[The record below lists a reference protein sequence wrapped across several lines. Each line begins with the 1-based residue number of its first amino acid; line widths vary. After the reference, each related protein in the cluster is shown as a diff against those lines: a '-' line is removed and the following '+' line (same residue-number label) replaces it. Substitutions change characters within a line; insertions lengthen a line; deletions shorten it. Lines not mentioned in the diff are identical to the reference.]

1 MMLAG
6 AEIED
11 GGSVSYKEDSGNVAM
26 SLPRAKAQ
34 EKSSPDQHIKP
45 RREPVDIHFSNITC
59 TVSLG
64 FNKGHKQILHGVH
77 GRLRPRQLI
86 AIMGPS
92 GAGKSTL
99 LDVLSGYRISGVGG
113 AVFINGRGRIMK
125 NFKKMSCYIQQ
136 DDRLQG
142 LLTVGENMTLAAD
155 LKLPTSKDKYEKG
168 EIIEEILTNLGL
180 YEHINTRG
188 AQLSGGQRK
197 RLSIALELISNP
209 LIMFLDEP
217 TTGLDSSSCSQ
228 VVELCRTLAHQG
240 RTIVC
245 TVHQPSASLF
255 AMFDHVYILAAGQCL
270 YQGTTKNLVP
280 YLEQAGVPCPIYH
293 NPADYVIELACG
305 EYGED
310 KIQVLTSKAENGRSL
325 DWFEDPQAIPSMEAL
340 RKQYP
345 LSVLREQDA
354 GPSVEETPQSNQ
366 RSVLIKR
373 GFLKAKRDSTMTH
386 LRLIVNVVVG
396 IMLGM
401 LFIDAGNEGSRV
413 LENYN
418 LLFAILMH
426 HMMSPMMLTIL
437 TFPSEMSILSK
448 EHFNRWY
455 SLGSYYISITIVDLP
470 ISIVSCAVFSV
481 IVYTMSSQ
489 PLEIVRFSMFFAI
502 SLYTVLVAQ
511 SFGLMIGAAFN
522 VVPLEVVRFSIFF
535 AISLYTVL
543 VAQSFGLMI
552 GAAFNVV
559 NGTFLGP
566 TLSVPMMMFAGFG
579 VTLRDLPPY
588 LYWGSYISYL
598 RYGLEGFIGAIYG
611 LKRPQLECNQAPYC
625 HYKHPRQF
633 LSEVSMSPDM
643 FWWDVL
649 ALTVF
654 VLVLR
659 VAAFL
664 LLKWKL
670 NAVR

>member
-1 MMLAG
+1 MLAG
-6 AEIED
+6 VQIAEE
-11 GGSVSYKEDSGNVAM
+11 SVSYSQENETVKTNSKPV
-26 SLPRAKAQ
+26 PAKQDHTAQ
-34 EKSSPDQHIKP
+34 GLTRIPTTD
-45 RREPVDIHFSNITC
+45 PVDIQFTNITC
-59 TVSLG
+59 TVNLG
-64 FNKGHKQILHGVH
+64 FNKGTKQILHGVN

-99 LDVLSGYRISGVGG
+99 LDVLSGYRISGIGG

-125 NFKKMSCYIQQ
+125 RFKKMSCYIQQ

-142 LLTVGENMTLAAD
+142 LLTVSENMALAAD
-155 LKLPTSKDKYEKG
+155 LKLPTKMDKYEKG
-168 EIIEEILTNLGL
+168 EVIEDILTNLGL
-180 YEHINTRG
+180 YEHMNTR
-188 AQLSGGQRK
+188 ASQLSGGQRK
-197 RLSIALELISNP
+197 RLSIALELINNP

-228 VVELCRTLAHQG
+228 VVQLCQSLAHQG

-255 AMFDHVYILAAGQCL
+255 SIFDQVYVLAAGQCL
-270 YQGTTKNLVP
+270 YQGTTRNLVP

-293 NPADYVIELACG
+293 NPADYIIELACG

-310 KIQVLTSKAENGRSL
+310 KIELLTCKAENGRSL
-325 DWFEDPQAIPSMEAL
+325 EWFSSSDSIPSMEEL
-340 RKQYP
+340 RKQNP
-345 LSVLREQDA
+345 LTVLREQESDT
-354 GPSVEETPQSNQ
+354 GSEETSQSNQ

-386 LRLIVNVVVG
+386 LRLIVNVLVG
-396 IMLGM
+396 IMLGG
-401 LFIDAGNEGSRV
+401 LFINAGNEGSRV

-437 TFPSEMSILSK
+437 TFPSEMTILCK

-455 SLGSYYISITIVDLP
+455 SLGSYYISITLVDLP

-489 PLEIVRFSMFFAI
+489 PLDIVRFSM
-502 SLYTVLVAQ
+502 
-511 SFGLMIGAAFN
+511 
-522 VVPLEVVRFSIFF
+522 FF

-588 LYWGSYISYL
+588 LYWGSYVSYL
-598 RYGLEGFIGAIYG
+598 RYGLEGFVGAIYG
-611 LKRPQLECNQAPYC
+611 LNRPILDCKEAEYC

-633 LSEVSMSPDM
+633 LSEVAMSPDM
-643 FWWDVL
+643 FWWDIL
-649 ALTVF
+649 ALTVLVF
-654 VLVLR
+654 VLR
-659 VAAFL
+659 IAAFL

>member
-6 AEIED
+6 AEIVTED
-11 GGSVSYKEDSGNVAM
+11 AGAMPMVPAGPSGSQASEA
-26 SLPRAKAQ
+26 PQAPQAKVQVQDVGPA
-34 EKSSPDQHIKP
+34 PTRD
-45 RREPVDIHFSNITC
+45 PVDLHFSNITC
-59 TVSLG
+59 TVNLG
-64 FNKGHKQILHGVH
+64 FNKGSKQILHGVH

-113 AVFINGRGRIMK
+113 AVFVNGRGRIMK

-142 LLTVGENMTLAAD
+142 LLTVGENMALAAD
-155 LKLPTSKDKYEKG
+155 LKLPTTMDKYGKG
-168 EIIEEILTNLGL
+168 EIIEDILTNLGL

-188 AQLSGGQRK
+188 AQLSGGQKK
-197 RLSIALELISNP
+197 RLSIALELINNP
-209 LIMFLDEP
+209 LVMFLDEP

-228 VVELCRTLAHQG
+228 VVQLCRNLAHQG

-255 AMFDHVYILAAGQCL
+255 ALFDHVYILAAGQCL
-270 YQGTTKNLVP
+270 YQGTTQNLVP
-280 YLEQAGVPCPIYH
+280 YLKGAGVPCPIYH

-305 EYGED
+305 EYGDD
-310 KIQVLTSKAENGRSL
+310 KIQILTSKAENGRSL
-325 DWFEDPQAIPSMEAL
+325 DWFEEPETIPTMEAL
-340 RKQYP
+340 RKMCP
-345 LSVLREQDA
+345 LSVLRDQDT
-354 GPSVEETPQSNQ
+354 GPADEETSQSNQ

-386 LRLIVNVVVG
+386 LRIIVNVVVG

-413 LENYN
+413 IENYN

-470 ISIVSCAVFSV
+470 ISIFACAIFSV
-481 IVYTMSSQ
+481 IVYTMSAQ
-489 PLEIVRFSMFFAI
+489 PLDIVRFSMFF
-502 SLYTVLVAQ
+502 V
-511 SFGLMIGAAFN
+511 
-522 VVPLEVVRFSIFF
+522 
-535 AISLYTVL
+535 ISLYTVL

-579 VTLRDLPPY
+579 VTLKDLPPY

-598 RYGLEGFIGAIYG
+598 RYGLEGFVGAIYG
-611 LKRPQLECNQAPYC
+611 LNRDILDCKAEYC
-625 HYKHPRQF
+625 HYKYPQQF
-633 LSEVSMSPDM
+633 LTEVSMSPDM

-649 ALTVF
+649 ALTVTVF
-654 VLVLR
+654 AMR

>member
-6 AEIED
+6 AEIVQKD
-11 GGSVSYKEDSGNVAM
+11 SVVYKPDDSNSETAV
-26 SLPRAKAQ
+26 SLAVEGPSQ
-34 EKSSPDQHIKP
+34 EVPPPGAGLARVPTRD
-45 RREPVDIHFSNITC
+45 PVDIQFTNVTC
-59 TVSLG
+59 TVKLG
-64 FNKGHKQILHGVH
+64 INKGSKQILHGVN
-77 GRLRPRQLI
+77 GRLRPRQLV

-99 LDVLSGYRISGVGG
+99 LDVLSGYRITGVGG
-113 AVFINGRGRIMK
+113 AIFINGRGRVMK
-125 NFKKMSCYIQQ
+125 NFKRMSCYIQQ

-142 LLTVGENMTLAAD
+142 LLTVGENMFLAAD
-155 LKLPTSKDKYEKG
+155 LKLPTNLDKYEKG
-168 EIIEEILTNLGL
+168 EVIEDILTNLGL
-180 YEHINTRG
+180 YEHMNTRG
-188 AQLSGGQRK
+188 SQLSGGQRK
-197 RLSIALELISNP
+197 RLSIALELINNP

-217 TTGLDSSSCSQ
+217 TTGLDSSSCTQ
-228 VVELCRTLAHQG
+228 VVQLCRSLASQG

-255 AMFDHVYILAAGQCL
+255 ALFDHVYVLAAGHCL

-310 KIQVLTSKAENGRSL
+310 KIDLLTTKAENGKAL
-325 DWFEDPQAIPSMEAL
+325 DWFEESDSIPTMEGL
-340 RKQYP
+340 RKTYP
-345 LSVLREQDA
+345 LSALRELESGA
-354 GPSVEETPQSNQ
+354 GDEETPQSNQ
-366 RSVLIKR
+366 RSVLIRR
-373 GFLKAKRDSTMTH
+373 GFLKAKRDPTLTH
-386 LRLIVNVVVG
+386 LRILVNVVVG
-396 IMLGM
+396 IMLGS
-401 LFIDAGNEGSRV
+401 LFINAGNEGSRV
-413 LENYN
+413 IENYN

-437 TFPSEMSILSK
+437 TFPAEMSILSK

-470 ISIVSCAVFSV
+470 ISIVSCAIFSV

-489 PLEIVRFSMFFAI
+489 PLTAARFGMFFAI

-511 SFGLMIGAAFN
+511 SFGLM
-522 VVPLEVVRFSIFF
+522 V
-535 AISLYTVL
+535 
-543 VAQSFGLMI
+543 

-598 RYGLEGFIGAIYG
+598 RYGLEGYINAIYG
-611 LKRPQLECNQAPYC
+611 LDREQLECNEALYC
-625 HYKHPRQF
+625 HYRRPRTF
-633 LSEVSMSPDM
+633 LKEIAMSADR
-643 FWWDVL
+643 FWWDIL
-649 ALTVF
+649 ALTISL
-654 VLVLR
+654 LVLR
-659 VAAFL
+659 TLAFL

>member
-6 AEIED
+6 AQIEE
-11 GGSVSYKEDSGNVAM
+11 SVSYTPEKASVSIAAKEPQKHVVAQGLTRVP
-26 SLPRAKAQ
+26 ST
-34 EKSSPDQHIKP
+34 D
-45 RREPVDIHFSNITC
+45 PVDIQFTNITC
-59 TVSLG
+59 TVRLG
-64 FNKGHKQILHGVH
+64 FNKGSKQILHGVN
-77 GRLRPRQLI
+77 GRLRPKQLV

-99 LDVLSGYRISGVGG
+99 LDVLSGYRVTGVGG

-125 NFKKMSCYIQQ
+125 RFKKMSCYIQQ

-142 LLTVGENMTLAAD
+142 LLTVSENMALAAQ
-155 LKLPTSKDKYEKG
+155 LKLSTKLDKYEKG
-168 EIIEEILTNLGL
+168 EVIEDILTNLGL
-180 YEHINTRG
+180 YEHMNTRAG
-188 AQLSGGQRK
+188 QLSGGQRK
-197 RLSIALELISNP
+197 RLSIALELINNP

-228 VVELCRTLAHQG
+228 VVQLCQSLAHQG

-255 AMFDHVYILAAGQCL
+255 ALFDHVYILAAGQCL

-280 YLEQAGVPCPIYH
+280 YLDQAGVPCPMYH
-293 NPADYVIELACG
+293 NPADYIIELACG

-310 KIQVLTSKAENGRSL
+310 KIKLLTTKAENGRVL
-325 DWFEDPQAIPSMEAL
+325 DYFDETDIPSMEAL
-340 RKQYP
+340 RKQNP
-345 LSVLREQDA
+345 LSVLREQDT
-354 GPSVEETPQSNQ
+354 GSGTEETPQSNQ
-366 RSVLIKR
+366 LSVLMKR
-373 GFLKAKRDSTMTH
+373 GFLKAKRDATMTH

-396 IMLGM
+396 IMLGS
-401 LFIDAGNEGSRV
+401 LFINAGNDSSRV

-437 TFPSEMSILSK
+437 TFPAEMSILSK

-455 SLGSYYISITIVDLP
+455 SLGSYYISITVVDLP
-470 ISIVSCAVFSV
+470 ISIVSCAIFSV

-489 PLEIVRFSMFFAI
+489 PLEVARFSM
-502 SLYTVLVAQ
+502 
-511 SFGLMIGAAFN
+511 
-522 VVPLEVVRFSIFF
+522 FF

-579 VTLRDLPPY
+579 VTLRDLPSY
-588 LYWGSYISYL
+588 LYWGSYVSYL

-611 LKRPQLECNQAPYC
+611 LNRPKLDCEEVYC
-625 HYKHPRQF
+625 HYRDPQQF
-633 LSEVSMSPDM
+633 LLMVAMSPDM

-649 ALTVF
+649 ALTIFVF
-654 VLVLR
+654 VLR
-659 VAAFL
+659 VAAFI